1 MSGLTERYADRI
13 AGVIECPDRVVIMG
27 TLPTACYADGMT
39 RFLTA
44 RKVRIFDYFEFT
56 KPLKEDIHENA
67 KRIASEAGLEI
78 EFIRKLKSFRKEER
92 IQEILAK
99 RGNHPGLVH
108 VFSAME
114 TCSSYKPWHDK
125 TDHRTYLKPDGGRC
139 LHYYFYFIDEELGLC
154 YLRVPTWCPF
164 RLQFY
169 FNGHN
174 WLARQLDQ
182 HGIGY
187 HMLDNAFL
195 DIDDWDEAQ
204 RLADAFDVRKLHR
217 RLDKY
222 AARFCPVRKT
232 FGESYH
238 WSLMQTEYATD
249 IVFLSAHDLKPVY
262 EEITRTAVSTVKAD
276 KVATFLGRKL
286 HGNYQDEM
294 GTHFHTRIEGTC
306 IRHEMAGKAAIK
318 MYDKFGR
325 ILRIETT
332 VNNVSFFRHYRKV
345 EHRDGTSSMKQA
357 PLQKTI
363 YSLPVLTELCRAAN
377 RRYLN
382 FISTLSDPSDGL
394 KKMRKIANPAR
405 DAGRSYRGFNIMAAE
420 DYELFLAIVR
430 GEHNISG
437 LTNRALRRALPHK
450 TSAQISRQL
459 KRLRTH
465 GLIKK
470 VGRTYKYYL
479 TKLGQSAVTAAL
491 KVRDAIVIP
500 TLAQPATC

>member
-1 MSGLTERYADRI
+1 MSGLTERYAERI

-39 RFLTA
+39 RFLSA
-44 RKVRIFDYFEFT
+44 RNVRIFDYFEFT
-56 KPLKEDIHENA
+56 KPLKDSIHENA
-67 KRIASEAGLEI
+67 KRIAAEAGLEI
-78 EFIRKLKSFRKEER
+78 EFIRKLKSFRKEQR
-92 IQEILAK
+92 IQQILAK
-99 RGNHPGLVH
+99 RGDHPGLVH

-114 TCSSYKPWHDK
+114 TCTSYKPWHDK
-125 TDHRTYLKPDGGRC
+125 TTGRTFLKPDSGKC
-139 LHYYFYFIDEELGLC
+139 LHYYFYFVDEELGLC

-174 WLARQLDQ
+174 WLARQLDKR
-182 HGIGY
+182 GIGY
-187 HMLDNAFL
+187 RMLDNAFL
-195 DIDDWDEAQ
+195 DIDDWNEAQ

-217 RLDKY
+217 RIDRY
-222 AARFCPVRKT
+222 AARFCPVEPT
-232 FGESYH
+232 FGETYH
-238 WSLMQTEYATD
+238 WSLMQNEYATD
-249 IVFLSAHDLKPVY
+249 VVFRSANDLKPVY

-286 HGNYQDEM
+286 HGNYRDEM

-332 VNNVSFFRHYRKV
+332 VNDVSFFRHYRKV

-357 PLQKTI
+357 PVQKTI

-377 RRYLN
+377 RRYLA
-382 FISTLSDPSDGL
+382 FISTLDDPSDGL
-394 KKMRKIANPAR
+394 KKMRKIASAAR
-405 DAGRSYRGFNIMAAE
+405 DAGRSYRGFNVMAAD
-420 DYELFLAIVR
+420 DYELFLAIAR

-437 LTNRALRRALPHK
+437 LTNRALRKVLPHK
-450 TSAQISRQL
+450 TSSQISRQL

-479 TKLGQSAVTAAL
+479 SKLGQSAVTAAL

-500 TLAQPATC
+500 ALTQPASC

>member
-1 MSGLTERYADRI
+1 MNGLTERYADRI

-44 RKVRIFDYFEFT
+44 RKVHIFDYFEFT
-56 KPLKEDIHENA
+56 KPLKDDIHENA
-67 KRIASEAGLEI
+67 KRIATQAGLEI
-78 EFIRKLKSFRKEER
+78 EFIRKLKSFRKEQR
-92 IQEILAK
+92 IQEILAE

-125 TDHRTYLKPDGGRC
+125 TAHRTFLKPDGGRC

-174 WLARQLDQ
+174 WLARQLDKR
-182 HGIGY
+182 GIGY

-249 IVFLSAHDLKPVY
+249 VVFLSADDLKPVY

-332 VNNVSFFRHYRKV
+332 VNDVSFFRHYRKV

-357 PLQKTI
+357 PVQKTI

-382 FISTLSDPSDGL
+382 FISTLSDPSNGL
-394 KKMRKIANPAR
+394 QKMRKIASPAR
-405 DAGRSYRGFNIMAAE
+405 DAGRSYRGFNVMAAE

-437 LTNRALRRALPHK
+437 LTNRTLRRALPHK
-450 TSAQISRQL
+450 TSSQISRQL
-459 KRLRTH
+459 KRLRE
-465 GLIKK
+465 
-470 VGRTYKYYL
+470 L
-479 TKLGQSAVTAAL
+479 TAVAQS
-491 KVRDAIVIP
+491 
-500 TLAQPATC
+500 